1 MESTNVSVTQK
12 QSGIE
17 ASDRSTVPASPKF
30 LLMQGGPF
38 YYLEQ
43 RVGLIRKGA
52 PLTIRRAVFAACLT
66 WVPLLVLTLMHGTAF
81 DGVRIPF
88 LRDFSVHSRF
98 LLGIPLLMLAELV
111 LAPRIAET
119 AEQFL
124 LARIIHDKD
133 VERFNLAIKRGLR
146 LRDSVTAEVIIA
158 LIAYSI
164 TWITYRQLAVHAS
177 TWYLTDVGNGSFELT
192 GAGWWQLLIAVP
204 LLQFLVF
211 RWLWRIFLWV
221 QFLATVSKLDLR
233 LFPTHPDAAGGLGF
247 IGEGQRFF
255 GILLFAYSCAVTG
268 VIANEVVYAGF
279 PLQHFTAILVAWVI
293 VALLLTTV
301 PLIVFAGKLLVCKR
315 EGLHRY
321 GAFATTYTGSFDR
334 KWIEGDNPEH
344 ETLLGTGDIQSLAD
358 LGNSYEFIE
367 RMKPIPINPKSLL
380 QIVVLSLIPMAS
392 LLLTVMPL
400 KDVFKLLMKVLM

>member
-1 MESTNVSVTQK
+1 MESTSDSVAPY
-12 QSGIE
+12 QSPI
-17 ASDRSTVPASPKF
+17 ATVEPPTFPATPKF

-38 YYLEQ
+38 YHLEQ
-43 RVGLIRKGA
+43 RIGMVRKNA
-52 PLTIRRAVFAACLT
+52 PLTIRRAVFAACLA
-66 WVPLLVLTLMHGTAF
+66 WLPLFFLTLMHGTAIA
-81 DGVRIPF
+81 GVHIPF
-88 LRDFSVHSRF
+88 LRDFSAHSRF

-124 LARIIHDKD
+124 LANIIHNKD
-133 VERFNLAIKRGLR
+133 FASFDSAIKRGLR
-146 LRDSVTAEVIIA
+146 LRDSVIAEVIIA
-158 LIAYSI
+158 LLAYLI
-164 TWITYRQLAVHAS
+164 TWITYRQLAVHTS
-177 TWYLTDVGNGSFELT
+177 TWYLTELGDGSFKLT

-211 RWLWRIFLWV
+211 RWLWRIFLWI
-221 QFLATVSKLDLR
+221 QFLATVSRFDLR

-255 GILLFAYSCAVTG
+255 GILLFAYSCAVSG
-268 VIANEVVYAGF
+268 VIANEVIYAGF
-279 PLQHFTAILVAWVI
+279 PLQHFTPILVAWVI
-293 VALLLTTV
+293 VALLLTTA
-301 PLIVFAGKLLVCKR
+301 PLMVFAGKLLVTKR
-315 EGLHRY
+315 KGLHKY
-321 GAFATTYTGSFDR
+321 GAFATTYTSSFDR

-344 ETLLGTGDIQSLAD
+344 EALLGTGDIQSLAD

-367 RMKPIPINPKSLL
+367 RMKPVPINPKSLL
-380 QIVVLSLIPMAS
+380 QIVVLSLLPMTS